1 MDAERKGAGLGES
14 VMIYTPPFALSEKP
28 SPILTKT
35 KKVELLANTNLE
47 TRRCRARNED
57 LRCFLDAQ
65 HKELGTKHL
74 HRNQNGSLVSFDTP
88 KGDGEKH
95 EVAPW
100 LDVRANDSL
109 LLQTATADTVEALA
123 EAAKTAGVAVTSDY
137 EEEYPEYGHQGGRGV
152 AIDKALA
159 QYLADERQALIADIG
174 SEDALGLLT
183 SSGISYAPGM
193 SNAELRAL
201 KAEIAERHRLRDEI
215 TNGQSTFSMRS
226 ANGNRIV
233 YDSETG
239 HELQFSQHGSD
250 GRPRK
255 SNEENWFETTDI
267 QTLRKVHAQIMEER
281 RLQNTDRSELRK
293 EVAEQHRPKFSAP
306 LPDTTPVEKLT
317 SDGYVLVN
325 PATLAEFTKPQLLAF
340 LDVKGNAAKIL
351 VGRDSKIVNTRAVVR
366 MKEILGSN

>member
-1 MDAERKGAGLGES
+1 MKS
-14 VMIYTPPFALSEKP
+14 KI
-28 SPILTKT
+28 
-35 KKVELLANTNLE
+35 LE
-47 TRRCRARNED
+47 TFYA
-57 LRCFLDAQ
+57 
-65 HKELGTKHL
+65 KI
-74 HRNQNGSLVSFDTP
+74 
-88 KGDGEKH
+88 
-95 EVAPW
+95 APW
-100 LDVRANDSL
+100 LDIRGNDSL
-109 LLQTATADTVEALA
+109 LQYADTIEDLVRTAKESSLA
-123 EAAKTAGVAVTSDY
+123 VSSDY
-137 EEEYPEYGHQGGRGV
+137 LEEYPEYRHQGGRNL
-152 AIDKALA
+152 ALDNALA
-159 QYLADERQALIADIG
+159 QYLVEERKSLIADIG

-226 ANGNRIV
+226 SNGNRIV

-267 QTLRKVHAQIMEER
+267 QTIRKVHAQIMEER

-293 EVAEQHRPKFSAP
+293 EVAAQHRPKFSAP

-317 SDGYVLVN
+317 SDGYQLIN
-325 PATLAEFTKPQLLAF
+325 PSTLKEFTKPELHAF
-340 LDVKGNAAKIL
+340 LEVKGNAAKIL

-366 MKEILGSN
+366 MKEILGSR